1 MHHLHIS
8 TPFLFI
14 LSFFVVAIVAVILSY
29 IRTVRRDRQEAK
41 IAEEELKLRAAFA
54 AKTNEAYPP
63 AKRYEEPSASEVDSF
78 MSTGRTVPPRSY
90 GGGYV
95 PNSAA
100 PVVNHQHT
108 YAPAVAAGGND
119 AMLGLTTGMLL
130 GSALGHSHSHGGTTI
145 INNDSGHTHST
156 SSYSDSYSSPSY
168 SSSSDSGFS
177 YSDSSSS
184 YDSGSSG
191 GFDASF

>member
-1 MHHLHIS
+1 MPTHHLHIS

-41 IAEEELKLRAAFA
+41 LAEEELKYRAAFT
-54 AKTNEAYPP
+54 AKTNEVYPP
-63 AKRYEEPSASEVDSF
+63 ANRYEEPSASEVDSF

-95 PNSAA
+95 PSTPA
-100 PVVNHQHT
+100 PVVHQH

-130 GSALGHSHSHGGTTI
+130 GNALSHHGHGGTTI

-177 YSDSSSS
+177 YSDSSPS

-191 GFDASF
+191 GFDASW